1 MKKLTRS
8 LVAAALAV
16 SMVVPVFALSSSTTH
31 KYDSGDYADA
41 DGGTYSYN
49 CDTAA
54 STSSASARMTY
65 GKSSRSIS
73 CTITANV
80 QTSSGN
86 VQRTDGDVGN
96 SSVYASVGAGTG
108 KITSA
113 TGKYMIGSSTISVGT
128 VS

>member
-1 MKKLTRS
+1 MKKLKRS

-73 CTITANV
+73 CTITAEVLVNGAIV
-80 QTSSGN
+80 KKN
-86 VQRTDGDVGN
+86 DGDVGN
-96 SSVYASVGAGTG
+96 
-108 KITSA
+108 
-113 TGKYMIGSSTISVGT
+113 T
-128 VS
+128 VCTLR

>member
-1 MKKLTRS
+1 MKKLKRS

-80 QTSSGN
+80 PPTNMTKAAIMPKCAVKAKQ
-86 VQRTDGDVGN
+86 
-96 SSVYASVGAGTG
+96 
-108 KITSA
+108 
-113 TGKYMIGSSTISVGT
+113 
-128 VS
+128 